1 MSRFAKS
8 LTGRTGIE
16 GAMVEKSSSEN
27 LASIPTIWTFQVKYW
42 FRPLMFCRDGF
53 EVRAGQKFVKEH
65 TSHRLS
71 TNHQH
76 TLTELSAKFRLHATG
91 VFPLTLIVII
101 EHFRFSISSHF
112 TSFKSAAVYFK
123 GK

>member
-1 MSRFAKS
+1 MNRFAKS
-8 LTGRTGIE
+8 LTGIK
-16 GAMVEKSSSEN
+16 GAMVKECSSESRIYAYN
-27 LASIPTIWTFQVKYW
+27 FRIFQVKYW
-42 FRPLMFCRDGF
+42 FRPLIFCRVGF